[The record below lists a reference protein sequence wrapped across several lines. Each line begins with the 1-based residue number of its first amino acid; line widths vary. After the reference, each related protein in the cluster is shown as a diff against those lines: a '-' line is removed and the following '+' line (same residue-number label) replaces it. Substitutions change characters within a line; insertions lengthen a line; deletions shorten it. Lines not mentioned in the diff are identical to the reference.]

1 MKTATVAAA
10 LALAALGVAPAAA
23 EDLKPVKVGPA
34 TEAPYVHVVIFTMKK
49 DAPADAVEKAVADC
63 HDLLAK
69 IPSVRSLRAG
79 RPADK
84 GTPDLA
90 KKNYDFA
97 LVILVDDFAGLEAY
111 LKHESHLKFVEKH
124 GRHFDMEK
132 LQVFDF
138 LNAKK

>member
-1 MKTATVAAA
+1 
-10 LALAALGVAPAAA
+10 
-23 EDLKPVKVGPA
+23 
-34 TEAPYVHVVIFTMKK
+34 
-49 DAPADAVEKAVADC
+49 
-63 HDLLAK
+63 
-69 IPSVRSLRAG
+69 VRSLRAG

-90 KKNYDFA
+90 KKNYDLA
-97 LVILVDDFAGLEAY
+97 LVILVDDFAGLDAY

-124 GRHFDMEK
+124 GKNFDMEK